1 LHAPPISGV
10 RYLQSFTVKMAKR
23 GGSVAKLA
31 SILRMYIPAGK
42 ATPSPP
48 LGPALGQVRD
58 LERMCQYFNIHDSI
72 LYIYIIPE
80 RG

>member
-1 LHAPPISGV
+1 MMRAHSMHAPPISGV
-10 RYLQSFTVKMAKR
+10 RYLQGCACMINFKMAKR

-48 LGPALGQVRD
+48 LGPALGQVRA
-58 LERMCQYFNIHDSI
+58 LERVYT
-72 LYIYIIPE
+72 E
-80 RG
+80 

>member
-1 LHAPPISGV
+1 MMRLHAPPISGV
-10 RYLQSFTVKMAKR
+10 RYLQSFNQYKMAKR

-58 LERMCQYFNIHDSI
+58 LER
-72 LYIYIIPE
+72 IYLCANDMTIPFQ
-80 RG
+80 GS